1 MYKPLADSTLKAM
14 TKDRIIDYLRCAE
27 HNYNEL
33 EKAYRIAV
41 DNSKCHHCPI
51 PRLTE
56 EHDKQIYNKALEDFS
71 KKMKE
76 DISLGLYYIDEI
88 DLEEFMNTVSAKIKE
103 QLMK

>member
-1 MYKPLADSTLKAM
+1 MRLIDADKLEEEMQNKCVGECGCCAGDCPAFIQPTA
-14 TKDRIIDYLRCAE
+14 IDL
-27 HNYNEL
+27 
-33 EKAYRIAV
+33 V
-41 DNSKCHHCPI
+41 
-51 PRLTE
+51 